1 MTMWQ
6 PCARAIITSLRS
18 VSHLLT
24 TKSAID
30 LSDKVT
36 AEAGRCQ
43 HTADAVLVI
52 VTAIILAVT
61 VSALLA
67 DVVTGA
73 IIGAG
78 TATVFRFMLRTI
90 NPRR

>member
-1 MTMWQ
+1 MWQ

-18 VSHLLT
+18 VSHPLT
-24 TKSAID
+24 TKNAID
-30 LSDKVT
+30 HPAKVT

-43 HTADAVLVI
+43 HTADVVLVI
-52 VTAIILAVT
+52 VTAIILGVT
-61 VSALLA
+61 VSALLVN
-67 DVVTGA
+67 VVAGV